1 MDNFAD
7 LWSDGGWTRLRVDN
21 LGGGQESSVQYTDVM
36 KARMIK
42 RLTGPDAVTANALA
56 AQTGIP
62 QPTLSRWLREAGTV
76 RPVGRSSKKTTAKT
90 KTRASSE
97 AKVSRSSG
105 SSPTP
110 KRAQDWTP
118 QQKVQLVL
126 EAAALSELELGAML
140 RREGLHR
147 EQLDKWRQ
155 QVIEGATTALQS
167 DAKSRK
173 RSTGPSPEH
182 KRIRE
187 LERQLHRK
195 DKALA
200 ETTALLVLKK
210 KFEALFEDEE
220 PSTPSKSGS

>member
-1 MDNFAD
+1 M
-7 LWSDGGWTRLRVDN
+7 
-21 LGGGQESSVQYTDVM
+21 QYTDVM

-42 RLTGPDAVTANALA
+42 RLSGPHAITATALA
-56 AQTGIP
+56 EQTGIP

-76 RPVGRSSKKTTAKT
+76 RPVGKSKTKGKGKAKARSKTTQ
-90 KTRASSE
+90 SND
-97 AKVSRSSG
+97 

-118 QQKVQLVL
+118 QQKLQIVL
-126 EAAALSELELGAML
+126 EAAALSELELGVLL

-147 EQLDKWRQ
+147 EQFDKWRQ
-155 QVIEGATTALQS
+155 QVTEGATTALENGS
-167 DAKSRK
+167 RRRK
-173 RSTGPSPEH
+173 RSTGPSPEQ

-220 PSTPSKSGS
+220 PSTPSKSDS

>member
-1 MDNFAD
+1 MGLHVNK
-7 LWSDGGWTRLRVDN
+7 
-21 LGGGQESSVQYTDVM
+21 LGARREKGMQQYTEVM

-42 RLTGPDAVTANALA
+42 RLTGPHAITATALSEE
-56 AQTGIP
+56 TGIS

-76 RPVGRSSKKTTAKT
+76 RPVGKSKSRGKSKAKSRGKSKAKARSTTT
-90 KTRASSE
+90 QSN
-97 AKVSRSSG
+97 G
-105 SSPTP
+105 SSSTP

-118 QQKVQLVL
+118 QQKLQIVL
-126 EAAALSELELGAML
+126 EAAALSELELGALL

-155 QVIEGATTALQS
+155 QVTEGATTALENGS
-167 DAKSRK
+167 RRRK
-173 RSTGPSPEH
+173 RSTGPSPEQ

-220 PSTPSKSGS
+220 PSTPSKSDS